1 MTALVGG
8 DSKGKVSAVA
18 GAVCRLPSFQPHNAG
33 GEDLGDLIKA
43 LGSGHTVWIEGV
55 GQRRI
60 SLSRDNPEDSAHD
73 DKHNHVS

>member
-1 MTALVGG
+1 MTARTGG
-8 DSKGKVSAVA
+8 DSKANVSAVA
-18 GAVCRLPSFQPHNAG
+18 NGMRRLPGFEPQDPG
-33 GEDLGDLIKA
+33 GEDRGDFFEP